1 MDTPIHMKHVSLPA
15 EVNEALLEERNKL
28 PADLSFHPVPVH
40 SSPWSVKDDKLG
52 STDYLVWDYTER
64 IMMMKGWMTI
74 TMMMLDEG
82 DDGDDDEGYGKDN
95 HVLALKGWMDPVA
108 QYQPLES
115 QSLQATSNNMSSHI
129 IISATHKSTRKR
141 TKSAIM

>member
-1 MDTPIHMKHVSLPA
+1 MT
-15 EVNEALLEERNKL
+15 NWG
-28 PADLSFHPVPVH
+28 LSGLGLYR
-40 SSPWSVKDDKLG
+40 KDD
-52 STDYLVWDYTER
+52 DDER
-64 IMMMKGWMTI
+64 
-74 TMMMLDEG
+74 LDDNHNDG
-82 DDGDDDEGYGKDN
+82 DDDGDDDEGDGKDN

-141 TKSAIM
+141 TKSAIMWFNYYLVFVQQRLKQ

>member
-1 MDTPIHMKHVSLPA
+1 MT
-15 EVNEALLEERNKL
+15 NWG
-28 PADLSFHPVPVH
+28 LSGLGLYR
-40 SSPWSVKDDKLG
+40 KDD
-52 STDYLVWDYTER
+52 DDER
-64 IMMMKGWMTI
+64 
-74 TMMMLDEG
+74 LDDNHNDDDDEG
-82 DDGDDDEGYGKDN
+82 DDDDDDEGDGKDN

-141 TKSAIM
+141 TKSAIMWFNYYLVFVQQRLKQ

>member
-1 MDTPIHMKHVSLPA
+1 MTNWGLPG
-15 EVNEALLEERNKL
+15 LGLYR
-28 PADLSFHPVPVH
+28 
-40 SSPWSVKDDKLG
+40 KDD
-52 STDYLVWDYTER
+52 DDER
-64 IMMMKGWMTI
+64 
-74 TMMMLDEG
+74 LDDNHN
-82 DDGDDDEGYGKDN
+82 DDGDDDEGDGKDN